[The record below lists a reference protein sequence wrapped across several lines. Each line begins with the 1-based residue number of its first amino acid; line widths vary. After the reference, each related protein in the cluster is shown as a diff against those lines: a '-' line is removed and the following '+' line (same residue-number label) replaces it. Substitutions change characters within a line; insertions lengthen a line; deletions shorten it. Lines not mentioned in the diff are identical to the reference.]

1 MVIKHIF
8 SSEAKGKQKKSRFG
22 KELGYQ
28 IVTPPNM
35 L

>member
-8 SSEAKGKQKKSRFG
+8 SSEAKGKQKSRFG